1 MPSLWM
7 LLASFAFAAMGAGVK
22 LASEFYSTSEL
33 LMYRG
38 LVGTVILMLM
48 VRQRGGTLKTSFP
61 TAHIWRSIV
70 GVASLWLWFFAIGR
84 LPLATAVTLN
94 YMAPIWIA
102 AWMFALGWWTG
113 TKHAEW
119 PLVLAIAMSF
129 CGVTLVLQPAVE
141 SEQWLG
147 AVAGLCSSVISAM
160 AYMQVR
166 RLGQMGEPE
175 YRVVFYFSLS
185 TTLAGLG
192 GTLLGD
198 GPEGAAF
205 HAHTWY
211 SFALLLAIGCSAL
224 MAQMAMTRAYRVGKV
239 LVVANLQYT
248 GIVFSSLWGLAL
260 WGDRFDWHVWLG
272 IGVILASGIAATFY
286 NTRSTARSA
295 APAKTDPIAS
305 ETRGAP
311 CTRP

>member
-7 LLASFAFAAMGAGVK
+7 LFASFAFAAMGAGVK

-38 LVGTVILMLM
+38 LIGTLVLAAV
-48 VRQRGGTLKTSFP
+48 VRHRGGSFKTPFP
-61 TAHIWRSIV
+61 KAHLWRSFV
-70 GVASLWLWFFAIGR
+70 GVTSLWLWFFAITR

-102 AWMFALGWWTG
+102 AWMFATGWWTG
-113 TKHAEW
+113 TKVAEW
-119 PLVLAIAMSF
+119 PLVLAIGMSF
-129 CGVTLVLQPAVE
+129 LGVTLVLQPAVE
-141 SEQWLG
+141 SNQWLG
-147 AVAGLCSSVISAM
+147 GLAGLCSSVISAM

-166 RLGQMGEPE
+166 KLGQMGEPE
-175 YRVVFYFSLS
+175 YRVVFYFSL
-185 TTLAGLG
+185 TTALAGLA

-198 GPEGAAF
+198 GPRGAVF
-205 HAHTWY
+205 QRHSLY
-211 SFALLLAIGCSAL
+211 SGALLVGIGIAAL
-224 MAQMAMTRAYRVGKV
+224 MAQMAMTRAYRLGKV

-260 WGDRFDWHVWLG
+260 WGDSFTWYVWLG

-286 NTRSTARSA
+286 NTRSTARGA
-295 APAKTDPIAS
+295 VVKDTDPIAS
-305 ETRGAP
+305 ET
-311 CTRP
+311 